1 MYGADYGLW
10 CACRSTDGALEVTD
24 VGACKQCAAC
34 GVCVSR
40 DCEEVGDCAKVGL
53 LERRDE
59 AVIPRNAR
67 STPAENAFS
76 RAEETTMTRTVGSSA
91 IRSNAAPYSRQYLF
105 SCNRVVSTKDLASE
119 KRSAASTTPSGG
131 RLLSVHGVYA
141 WPVVGWHSHQDQWL
155 VW

>member
-1 MYGADYGLW
+1 M
-10 CACRSTDGALEVTD
+10 
-24 VGACKQCAAC
+24 
-34 GVCVSR
+34 SR
-40 DCEEVGDCAKVGL
+40 DCKEVGDCAKVGL

-67 STPAENAFS
+67 SMPAENAFS

-119 KRSAASTTPSGG
+119 RRSAAALRPAEVAYSPFMAFTRGLLWGSTAIRTNGWCGNG
-131 RLLSVHGVYA
+131 RQDLTYLVLRVVHCRRGSL
-141 WPVVGWHSHQDQWL
+141 G
-155 VW
+155 